1 MSTLA
6 TISEWLAS
14 TSVSV
19 SVSGAPWVI
28 PTVQSIH
35 ILAIAIVLSSV
46 AMLDLRLAGFIG
58 HERPARSTALRTYPR
73 IWWALGVLF
82 VTGLIMI
89 MGEPE
94 RELRNW
100 IFWTKM
106 ALIVSAVVVTM
117 PVQRMLDECPYRD
130 HAPVQRS
137 RIRGLALLS
146 LMFWVLVVV
155 CGRWIAYAGEK
166 SL

>member
-1 MSTLA
+1 MSVMA
-6 TISEWLAS
+6 KVSDWLAATPLS
-14 TSVSV
+14 AAA
-19 SVSGAPWVI
+19 SGTEWVV

-58 HERPARSTALRTYPR
+58 REQPIRSMSLRYYPWILSAL
-73 IWWALGVLF
+73 AVLLA
-82 VTGLIMI
+82 TGLVMI
-89 MGEPE
+89 MAEPE

-100 IFWTKM
+100 IFWAKM
-106 ALIVSAVVVTM
+106 ALIVAAVIATL
-117 PVQRMLDECPYRD
+117 PVRRMLEECRYRD
-130 HAPVQRS
+130 MSQS
-137 RIRGLALLS
+137 RRAAVRAFALLS
-146 LMFWVLVVV
+146 LLFWVLVVV